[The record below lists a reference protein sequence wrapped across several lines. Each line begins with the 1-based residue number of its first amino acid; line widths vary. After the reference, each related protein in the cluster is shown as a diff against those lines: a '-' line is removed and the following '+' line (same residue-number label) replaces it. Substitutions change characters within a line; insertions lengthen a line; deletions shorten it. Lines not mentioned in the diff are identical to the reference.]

1 MLTID
6 QINLAFVNYP
16 FYIGMVTMAT
26 VHHDAPKSTA
36 SDSFSLGHAFL
47 DDLHQ

>member
-26 VHHDAPKSTA
+26 VAPWCTKKCSKR
-36 SDSFSLGHAFL
+36 FIQLGPCIS
-47 DDLHQ
+47 